1 MLLGLMWL
9 MFSCGRIRSY
19 QEVDNCTMLVLI
31 SFVSLARLIP
41 AYTESISNSALQQ
54 LISRE
59 TNLLQSQILKKVKIA
74 FDLPIVTNVHE
85 FIQCEEVGK
94 LSCRYHSD
102 SCIFMPSDSL
112 SCMVDLAGKDG
123 IAKVG
128 CQEVFICNKA
138 RFCSNEAMRAAKLAK
153 LDSLSKFLDVYC

>member
-1 MLLGLMWL
+1 

>member
-19 QEVDNCTMLVLI
+19 QEHCSSSSQEKQICSKVKVGLPLVFKS
-31 SFVSLARLIP
+31 SFDKANRTTSKSFRGPGMVEGLK
-41 AYTESISNSALQQ
+41 
-54 LISRE
+54 
-59 TNLLQSQILKKVKIA
+59 ILKKVKIA

-102 SCIFMPSDSL
+102 SCIFMPSEELDNPWLLKLELSL
-112 SCMVDLAGKDG
+112 P
-123 IAKVG
+123 KVT
-128 CQEVFICNKA
+128 
-138 RFCSNEAMRAAKLAK
+138 L
-153 LDSLSKFLDVYC
+153 